1 MKSLKLALMGAIALA
16 AMPLAAQAEPVA
28 EVLHYWTSGG
38 EAKAIKELQQAFEK
52 RGGKWIDA
60 PVAGGGGDAQAAVL
74 RSRVL
79 AGDPPAAVQIKGPNI
94 AEWAAAGALGDLTE
108 VATTQ
113 KWDDILPQAIKDV
126 VKYDG
131 HYVAVPVNVHRV
143 DWIWANPEVLAKV
156 GAEVPKTWDEFNA
169 TADKLKAAGI
179 VPLAYGGQPWQD
191 ATVFETVVLGIG
203 GVDFYKKAMVDLDE
217 EALGSPTMV
226 KVFDQMRKMR
236 DYVDPD
242 YPGRDWNLA
251 TAMVMR
257 GEAAM
262 QIMGDWAKGEFA
274 AAGKKPGV
282 DYICAPTPSEG
293 GYILNSDSFAMF
305 NVKGED
311 KKEGQALL
319 AELILGKEFQE
330 TFNLYKGSIPA
341 RMDVPMDKF
350 DACAIKSMEDM
361 TAAAKNNTLVGSVA
375 HEIAQAG
382 AVRGAFLDV
391 VTAHFNSDMSSEE
404 ATKKLI
410 EAINLAK

>member
-94 AEWAAAGALGDLTE
+94 AEWAAAGALGDLTA

-361 TAAAKNNTLVGSVA
+361 TAAAKNDTLVGSVA

>member
-108 VATTQ
+108 VATAQ

>member
-1 MKSLKLALMGAIALA
+1 MKCLKLALMGAIALA

-108 VATTQ
+108 VATAQ

-156 GAEVPKTWDEFNA
+156 GADVPKTWDEFNA